1 MMHMVMRFMITDS
14 KVEQLINFK
23 NIHFEDF
30 ADLLYNLENEAISLK
45 F

>member
-14 KVEQLINFK
+14 KVEQLSFK

-30 ADLLYNLENEAISLK
+30 TDLL
-45 F
+45 